1 MVRLMKNL
9 MTISNFLNAFKFE
22 DLSFNF
28 KRNFKL
34 LNLKV
39 IFNFISH

>member
-1 MVRLMKNL
+1 MKNL
-9 MTISNFLNAFKFE
+9 MISNFLNALKFE

-28 KRNFKL
+28 KKNFKL

-39 IFNFISH
+39 IFNFILH